1 MTFGLTIEGWFQMLQ
16 HRLVVIR
23 KPLIQK
29 GFTLIE
35 LLVVISI
42 IAVLISLLLP
52 AVQSAREA
60 GRRLQCMNNLKQI
73 GLAMH
78 QYHDLNGCFPASYL
92 TKTGGD
98 TYQGVPNAITGDAGP
113 GWAWLSRLLPGVE
126 QSPLFDSINHS
137 LPCWLPDQRTAVE
150 TTISIFLC
158 PSSDTTLGRVSIA
171 GSNGTELTINRFA
184 RAHYVANAGQFN
196 VWDVPI
202 ADLTNLANGPL
213 FRNSRTTI
221 ANVTD
226 GLSQTVFVGEHS
238 ASLSPKVWA
247 GVVPGAQVR
256 VTDRFLGRSG
266 SPFDYAAAFVNVHT
280 GPSANEHPP
289 VIHSPNAPVGHTDQ
303 MFAEH
308 PGGLNLLMGDG
319 SVRFISE
326 RINPWV
332 WVALNTNHGSEVL
345 SADSY

>member
-1 MTFGLTIEGWFQMLQ
+1 MLQ

-150 TTISIFLC
+150 TT
-158 PSSDTTLGRVSIA
+158 TTSACATFSRAWPVMTLAPQKLIWPQGR
-171 GSNGTELTINRFA
+171 T
-184 RAHYVANAGQFN
+184 
-196 VWDVPI
+196 
-202 ADLTNLANGPL
+202 
-213 FRNSRTTI
+213 
-221 ANVTD
+221 
-226 GLSQTVFVGEHS
+226 
-238 ASLSPKVWA
+238 
-247 GVVPGAQVR
+247 
-256 VTDRFLGRSG
+256 
-266 SPFDYAAAFVNVHT
+266 
-280 GPSANEHPP
+280 
-289 VIHSPNAPVGHTDQ
+289 
-303 MFAEH
+303 
-308 PGGLNLLMGDG
+308 
-319 SVRFISE
+319 
-326 RINPWV
+326 
-332 WVALNTNHGSEVL
+332 
-345 SADSY
+345 